1 MQETGVRRAL
11 CLTVS
16 DRSARGERPDASGPS
31 LAERLVALGFAVD
44 RAVVPDEPAAIVAA
58 LRQAAP
64 THRLLVTTGGTGLT
78 PRDVTPQSVRPL
90 LDYEIPGLGEM
101 MRFEGL
107 RHTPRAALSR
117 SLAGVMGEVLVL
129 VLPGS
134 PAGALE
140 SLDAVAPLIGHA
152 LEVLREAA
160 DHPAGAADGPGGP

>member
-1 MQETGVRRAL
+1 
-11 CLTVS
+11 
-16 DRSARGERPDASGPS
+16 
-31 LAERLVALGFAVD
+31 
-44 RAVVPDEPAAIVAA
+44 
-58 LRQAAP
+58 
-64 THRLLVTTGGTGLT
+64 
-78 PRDVTPQSVRPL
+78 
-90 LDYEIPGLGEM
+90 M